1 MFLETSACPHLVVES
16 EPHSAGVRETTAHFP
31 VEGVGLAAGTGCF
44 MLREANTRFEWWL
57 DLDGV
62 GVGIGVV
69 QHSKMQIVGKLLDMT
84 ISERD
89 GYRNLEC
96 SPSIGGK
103 RK

>member
-1 MFLETSACPHLVVES
+1 
-16 EPHSAGVRETTAHFP
+16 
-31 VEGVGLAAGTGCF
+31 
-44 MLREANTRFEWWL
+44 MLRGANTRFEWRL

-62 GVGIGVV
+62 GVGIGVGAAY
-69 QHSKMQIVGKLLDMT
+69 SKMQIVGKLLDMT

-89 GYRNLEC
+89 GYRNLEY